1 MSVIVERTDSDRHRA
16 RGAPET
22 PLARRTRRSRWWE
35 TTAERLRLV
44 QALLVSACL
53 LTGVVAAA
61 ALQARANAT
70 REIED
75 RTEPLA
81 ADAVDVYRALAN
93 ADATVATDFLSPGST
108 SPVAG
113 SEYSR
118 HIEEAARG
126 LTRAATL
133 TARDSLTADRIS
145 DIASELPSYTA
156 LVEPR
161 RAAELDPAHRA
172 LSLREASSLMQ
183 STILRRAET
192 FYRIESER
200 LDAQYRRAAALPVV
214 ALVAGAASVLALLGA
229 QLMIA
234 RRTRRMVNLG
244 LGGATLAV
252 LALAVW
258 WTIAMSASSDHLADS
273 RRRSQAVSHALG
285 PAQIAARQARASEI
299 LALVA
304 ANPFLY
310 EPDFSARMQRL
321 ARNDGAGGALGA
333 ARYLVSDQA
342 GRETVTETVDH
353 ARAWRA
359 AHSQIVELQKAR
371 RHQEAAALAVGGDG
385 SAAVAFRAIDD
396 ALADAVTD
404 ERAAFATDM
413 NQAQEALSGLVPGTV
428 AVMVA
433 AAAVAACG
441 VGQRLKEYR

>member
-1 MSVIVERTDSDRHRA
+1 MTAIVEREGADHRA

-22 PLARRTRRSRWWE
+22 SLRPRNRRFRRWE
-35 TTAERLRLV
+35 TTPEKLRLV
-44 QALLVSACL
+44 QVLLVSACL
-53 LTGVVAAA
+53 LTGVAAAA

-70 REIED
+70 SEIED

-93 ADATVATDFLSPGST
+93 ADATVATDFRATRST
-108 SPVAG
+108 SSGGG
-113 SEYSR
+113 SEYIR
-118 HIEEAARG
+118 DIEEAAKG
-126 LTRAATL
+126 LARAATL

-145 DIASELPSYTA
+145 DIAAQLPAYTA
-156 LVEPR
+156 LAEGSLTAER
-161 RAAELDPAHRA
+161 DDDERAS
-172 LSLREASSLMQ
+172 SLGEASSLMQ

-244 LGGATLAV
+244 LGGAILAV

-258 WTIAMSASSDHLADS
+258 WTVAVSASGDHLADS

-304 ANPFLY
+304 RDPYLY

-342 GRETVTETVDH
+342 GRKTVTDTVDH

-359 AHSQIVELQKAR
+359 AHGQIVELQKVG
-371 RHQEAAALAVGGDG
+371 RHGEATALGRHG
-385 SAAVAFRAIDD
+385 SAAAAFMAIDK
-396 ALADAVTD
+396 ALADAVTR
-404 ERAAFATDM
+404 ERAAFRTDVK
-413 NQAQEALSGLVPGTV
+413 QAQKAVAGLVPGTV
-428 AVMVA
+428 AGMVVA
-433 AAAVAACG
+433 AAAAALG

>member
-1 MSVIVERTDSDRHRA
+1 MTAIVEREGSDHRA

-22 PLARRTRRSRWWE
+22 SLRRRNRRFRRWE
-35 TTAERLRLV
+35 TTPEKLRLV
-44 QALLVSACL
+44 QVLLVLACL
-53 LTGVVAAA
+53 LTGVAAAA

-70 REIED
+70 RDIED

-93 ADATVATDFLSPGST
+93 ADATVATDFLST
-108 SPVAG
+108 SRDGG
-113 SEYSR
+113 SEYIR
-118 HIEEAARG
+118 DIEEAAKG
-126 LTRAATL
+126 LARAATL
-133 TARDSLTADRIS
+133 TARDSLTADRIL
-145 DIASELPSYTA
+145 DIAAQLPAYTVLAEGA
-156 LVEPR
+156 L
-161 RAAELDPAHRA
+161 AAERTDDERA
-172 LSLREASSLMQ
+172 SSLREPSSLMQ

-229 QLMIA
+229 QLMMA

-244 LGGATLAV
+244 LAGATLAV

-258 WTIAMSASSDHLADS
+258 WTVAVSASGDHLADS
-273 RRRSQAVSHALG
+273 RRRSQAVSDALG

-304 ANPFLY
+304 RDPHLY

-333 ARYLVSDQA
+333 AHYLVSEQA
-342 GRETVTETVDH
+342 GRKTVADTVDH

-359 AHSQIVELQKAR
+359 AHGEIVELQKVG
-371 RHQEAAALAVGGDG
+371 RHGEATALGRHG
-385 SAAVAFRAIDD
+385 SAAAAFTAIDK
-396 ALADAVTD
+396 ALADAVTR
-404 ERAAFATDM
+404 ERFAFRTDV
-413 NQAQEALSGLVPGTV
+413 NQAQKALTGLVPGTV
-428 AVMVA
+428 AGMVA
-433 AAAVAACG
+433 AAAAAALG